1 MKHISISKIII
12 VWAAKMKLS
21 GGGFPIACVSELMGF
36 HAVRK
41 GLNGCSAWIFLSVAG
56 RIYECG

>member
-1 MKHISISKIII
+1 
-12 VWAAKMKLS
+12 MKLFW
-21 GGGFPIACVSELMGF
+21 GGFHIACVSELIGS

-41 GLNGCSAWIFLSVAG
+41 GLNDCSAQIFISVAG